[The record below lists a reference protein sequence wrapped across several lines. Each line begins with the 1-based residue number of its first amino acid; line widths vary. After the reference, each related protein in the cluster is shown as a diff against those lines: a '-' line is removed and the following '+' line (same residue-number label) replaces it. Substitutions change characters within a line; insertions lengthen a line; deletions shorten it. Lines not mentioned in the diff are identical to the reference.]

1 MSVGYKKMAPRALFK
16 SSRALFRSSRAL
28 FKSSRAQREICTLVW
43 AIFATACAS
52 AGPKTQ
58 PQTSVRLDPPVSAP
72 SSAPAGAPTS
82 AGMLPSL
89 PMSSAGSISDGGGRR
104 IQALDATGQE
114 LPGVIRALA
123 VQFGLQYQIDPS
135 VRGVVNARLRNTTL
149 SEALNTILPQGVT
162 YELAAGVLR
171 VMPARVDTKIFS
183 LDYVAISRFGTAS
196 TVIQRRLGSGFGGQG
211 QSGFGG
217 GGVGGGVGGAGGF
230 GGGADVISATSVANA
245 WEDIRVAVE
254 ALVFESTGNAP
265 LQSGQTV
272 PGGSGGGGMG
282 GQAFSRTTPDGRRL
296 IINPMAG
303 TIAVTALPSTL
314 SQVESFIKTFESSI
328 QRQVLIEA
336 KIVEVNL
343 ERSFEFGIDWNVV
356 ANAGRVQFKNPPRS
370 NTAAAASSVELTLSG
385 GAGQINVVLNA
396 LTTQGNVKVL
406 SSPRVSALNN
416 QRAVFNVTTQ
426 EIFFSSSTTV
436 TGAGSG
442 NAITQTSVTPTP
454 VNVGI
459 VLDVLPQI
467 GADNSVTMNI
477 RPVVTSVARTAE
489 FTQQDGTTFKAPVID
504 TRESDTMA
512 RLRAGE
518 TIIIGGLMQTRSE
531 RVRSGV
537 PVLSSIPLLGRLFTR
552 YSNVEKKAEL
562 VIFLT
567 PTIIAGQPPAA
578 R

>member
-1 MSVGYKKMAPRALFK
+1 MSVGYKNV
-16 SSRALFRSSRAL
+16 SSRVLFTSP
-28 FKSSRAQREICTLVW
+28 RAQRGICTLVG
-43 AIFATACAS
+43 ALLATACAS
-52 AGPKTQ
+52 AGPATQ

-72 SSAPAGAPTS
+72 SSAPAGAPAS

-171 VMPARVDTKIFS
+171 VMPARLDTKIFS

-196 TVIQRRLGSGFGGQG
+196 TVIQRRLGSGFGAQG
-211 QSGFGG
+211 QAGFAGAG
-217 GGVGGGVGGAGGF
+217 GGGVGGAGGF

-254 ALVFESTGNAP
+254 ALVFESPSNAP
-265 LQSGQTV
+265 MQSGQPTV
-272 PGGSGGGGMG
+272 PGGNAGMG

-314 SQVESFIKTFESSI
+314 SQVESFIRTFESSI

-343 ERSFEFGIDWNVV
+343 ERSFEFGIDWNIV
-356 ANAGRVQFKNPPRS
+356 ANAGRVEFKNPPRS
-370 NTAAAASSVELTLSG
+370 NTAAASPSVELTLSG
-385 GAGQINVVLNA
+385 GAGKINVVLNA
-396 LTTQGNVKVL
+396 LATQGNVKVL

-436 TGAGSG
+436 SGAGGG
-442 NAITQTSVTPTP
+442 NSITQTSVTPTP

-489 FTQQDGTTFKAPVID
+489 FIQQDGTTFKAPVID

-552 YSNVEKKAEL
+552 YSDVEKKAEL

>member
-1 MSVGYKKMAPRALFK
+1 MSVGYDKL
-16 SSRALFRSSRAL
+16 SSRAQLA
-28 FKSSRAQREICTLVW
+28 SSRAQRGICTLVW
-43 AIFATACAS
+43 ALFATSCAS

-72 SSAPAGAPTS
+72 SSAPTAAPAS

-89 PMSSAGSISDGGGRR
+89 PMSSSGSISDGGGRR

-135 VRGVVNARLRNTTL
+135 VRGLVNARLRNTTL

-171 VMPARVDTKIFS
+171 VMPARMETKIFS

-217 GGVGGGVGGAGGF
+217 GGVGGGVGGAGGAGGF

-254 ALVFESTGNAP
+254 ALVFESAGTAP
-265 LQSGQTV
+265 VQSGQPGV

-303 TIAVTALPSTL
+303 TIAVTALPPTL

-343 ERSFEFGIDWNVV
+343 ERSFEFGIDWNIV

-370 NTAAAASSVELTLSG
+370 NSAAAASSVELTLSG

-552 YSNVEKKAEL
+552 YSDVERKAEL

>member
-1 MSVGYKKMAPRALFK
+1 MS
-16 SSRALFRSSRAL
+16 FRSQRL
-28 FKSSRAQREICTLVW
+28 SSRAQRGICTSL
-43 AIFATACAS
+43 ALAGALFATACAS
-52 AGPKTQ
+52 AAPTTQ
-58 PQTSVRLDPPVSAP
+58 PQTSVRLEAPPQQQAAPVSKPASNAP
-72 SSAPAGAPTS
+72 LPA
-82 AGMLPSL
+82 L
-89 PMSSAGSISDGGGRR
+89 PMSSTGTISDGGGRR
-104 IQALDATGQE
+104 IQALDASGQE
-114 LPGVIRALA
+114 LSGVIRALA
-123 VQFGLQYQIDPS
+123 VQFGLQYQIDPA

-149 SEALNTILPQGVT
+149 SEALSTILPQGVT

-171 VMPARVDTKIFS
+171 VSPARLETKIFS

-196 TVIQRRLGSGFGGQG
+196 TVIQRRLGGAGSGGFGQG
-211 QSGFGG
+211 AQAGGGFGG
-217 GGVGGGVGGAGGF
+217 GAGAGGAGGAGGI

-245 WEDIRVAVE
+245 WDDIRVAVE
-254 ALVFESTGNAP
+254 ALVFETPANAP
-265 LQSGQTV
+265 TQAGNQAI
-272 PGGSGGGGMG
+272 PGAGSAG
-282 GQAFSRTTPDGRRL
+282 GQAYSRSTPDGRRL

-303 TIAVTALPSTL
+303 TIAVTSFPATL
-314 SQVESFIKTFESSI
+314 SQVEAFIKVFETSI

-343 ERSFEFGIDWNVV
+343 ERSFEFGIDWNIV
-356 ANAGRVQFKNPPRS
+356 ANAGRIQFRNQPRI
-370 NTAAAASSVELTLSG
+370 ASTTPASVELTLSAG
-385 GAGQINVVLNA
+385 PGQINAVLNA

-426 EIFFSSSTTV
+426 EIFFSSSTIV
-436 TGAGSG
+436 TGGGTGAPVRES
-442 NAITQTSVTPTP
+442 QVTPTP

-467 GADNSVTMNI
+467 GADNQVTMNI
-477 RPVVTSVARTAE
+477 RPIVTEVARTAT
-489 FTQQDGTTFKAPVID
+489 FSQDGTTFTAPVIN

-512 RLRAGE
+512 RLRGGE
-518 TIIIGGLMQTRSE
+518 TVIIGGLMQTRSE

-552 YSNVEKKAEL
+552 HNDVERKLEL

-578 R
+578 Q

>member
-1 MSVGYKKMAPRALFK
+1 MSVDYKTVRGFASLAGAL
-16 SSRALFRSSRAL
+16 L
-28 FKSSRAQREICTLVW
+28 
-43 AIFATACAS
+43 ATACAS
-52 AGPKTQ
+52 ATPKTQ
-58 PQTSVRLDPPVSAP
+58 PQTSVRLEPPPQQAAPTSAP
-72 SSAPAGAPTS
+72 QS
-82 AGMLPSL
+82 AGMLPAL
-89 PMSSAGSISDGGGRR
+89 PMSSSGTISDGGGRR
-104 IQALDATGQE
+104 IQALDANGQE
-114 LPGVIRALA
+114 LAGVIRALA

-135 VRGVVNARLRNTTL
+135 VRGIVNARLRNTTL

-171 VMPARVDTKIFS
+171 VTPARMETKIFS

-196 TVIQRRLGSGFGGQG
+196 TVIQRRLGGGGSGFGGQG
-211 QSGFGG
+211 GGFAGG
-217 GGVGGGVGGAGGF
+217 AGAGGVGGAGGAGGF

-245 WEDIRVAVE
+245 WDDIRVAVD
-254 ALVFESTGNAP
+254 ALVFETIGNTQQ
-265 LQSGQTV
+265 QSGAQGSV
-272 PGGSGGGGMG
+272 PGMNGGGGAGG
-282 GQAFSRTTPDGRRL
+282 GQAFSRSTPDGRRL

-303 TIAVTALPSTL
+303 TIAVTALPATL
-314 SQVESFIKTFESSI
+314 TQVESFIKTFEASI

-343 ERSFEFGIDWNVV
+343 EQSFEFGIDWNVV
-356 ANAGRVQFKNPPRS
+356 ANAGRVQFKNAPRPA
-370 NTAAAASSVELTLSG
+370 TAQAASSVELTLSG
-385 GAGQINVVLNA
+385 GAGQITAVLTA
-396 LTTQGNVKVL
+396 LSTQGNVKVL

-426 EIFFSSSTTV
+426 EVFFQSSTIIQGNG
-436 TGAGSG
+436 TGAPL
-442 NAITQTSVTPTP
+442 TQTSVTPTP

-467 GADNSVTMNI
+467 GADNQVTMNI
-477 RPVVTSVARTAE
+477 RPVVTSVARTAS
-489 FTQQDGTTFKAPVID
+489 FTQPDGTTFTAPVID

-531 RVRSGV
+531 RVRSSV
-537 PVLSSIPLLGRLFTR
+537 PVLGSIPLLGRLFTR
-552 YSNVEKKAEL
+552 YNNVERKAEL

-578 R
+578 Q

>member
-1 MSVGYKKMAPRALFK
+1 M
-16 SSRALFRSSRAL
+16 
-28 FKSSRAQREICTLVW
+28 
-43 AIFATACAS
+43 
-52 AGPKTQ
+52 
-58 PQTSVRLDPPVSAP
+58 
-72 SSAPAGAPTS
+72 
-82 AGMLPSL
+82 
-89 PMSSAGSISDGGGRR
+89 
-104 IQALDATGQE
+104 
-114 LPGVIRALA
+114 IRALA

-135 VRGVVNARLRNTTL
+135 VRGLVNARLRNTTL
-149 SEALNTILPQGVT
+149 AEALNTILPQGVT

-171 VMPARVDTKIFS
+171 VSPARLETKIFS
-183 LDYVAISRFGTAS
+183 LDYVAISRVGTAS
-196 TVIQRRLGSGFGGQG
+196 TVIQRRLGGAGSGFGASGQAG
-211 QSGFGG
+211 AGS
-217 GGVGGGVGGAGGF
+217 VGGAGGGFGAAGAF

-245 WEDIRVAVE
+245 WDDIRVAVE
-254 ALVFESTGNAP
+254 ALVFDAVANAP
-265 LQSGQTV
+265 VQAGTQAAT
-272 PGGSGGGGMG
+272 PGTGAGGSGG
-282 GQAFSRTTPDGRRL
+282 QAYSRSTPDGRRL

-303 TIAVTALPSTL
+303 TITVTTFPASL
-314 SQVESFIKTFESSI
+314 SQIESFIKTFESSI

-343 ERSFEFGIDWNVV
+343 EQSFEFGIDWNIV
-356 ANAGRVQFKNPPRS
+356 ANAGRVQFRNPPRS
-370 NTAAAASSVELTLSG
+370 ATAAAASSVELTLSG
-385 GAGQINVVLNA
+385 GPGQINLVLNA

-426 EIFFSSSTTV
+426 EIFFSSSTIV
-436 TGAGSG
+436 TGGG
-442 NAITQTSVTPTP
+442 IGTPVTQSQVTPTP

-477 RPVVTSVARTAE
+477 RPVVTSVARTAR
-489 FTQQDGTTFKAPVID
+489 FTQQDGTTFEAPVID

-512 RLRAGE
+512 RLRGGE

-552 YSNVEKKAEL
+552 YSNVERKAEL

-578 R
+578 Q

>member
-1 MSVGYKKMAPRALFK
+1 MSVGYRNRIAHVAASL
-16 SSRALFRSSRAL
+16 
-28 FKSSRAQREICTLVW
+28 IG
-43 AIFATACAS
+43 AILATACAS

-58 PQTSVRLDPPVSAP
+58 PQTSVRLDPPVSSP
-72 SSAPAGAPTS
+72 SQAPAGAPTS
-82 AGMLPSL
+82 SGMLPAL

-104 IQALDATGQE
+104 IQALDASGQE

-135 VRGVVNARLRNTTL
+135 VRGLVNARLRNTTL

-171 VMPARVDTKIFS
+171 VMPARMETKIFS

-196 TVIQRRLGSGFGGQG
+196 TVIQRRLGGGFGGGQG
-211 QSGFGG
+211 QSGFA
-217 GGVGGGVGGAGGF
+217 GGGVGGAGGAGGL

-254 ALVFESTGNAP
+254 ALVFESAGSGP
-265 LQSGQTV
+265 VQSGQPNTS
-272 PGGSGGGGMG
+272 GGSGGGGMG

-303 TIAVTALPSTL
+303 TIAVTALPASL
-314 SQVESFIKTFESSI
+314 SQVESFIKVFESSI

-343 ERSFEFGIDWNVV
+343 ERSFEFGIDWNIV

-370 NTAAAASSVELTLSG
+370 SGAAAASSVELTLSG

-436 TGAGSG
+436 SGAGSG

-489 FTQQDGTTFKAPVID
+489 FTQQDGTTFRAPVID

-552 YSNVEKKAEL
+552 YSDVERKAEL

-578 R
+578 H

>member
-1 MSVGYKKMAPRALFK
+1 MSVTM
-16 SSRALFRSSRAL
+16 SFRSQRAARISL
-28 FKSSRAQREICTLVW
+28 AFAW
-43 AIFATACAS
+43 ALFATACAS
-52 AGPKTQ
+52 AAPTTQ
-58 PQTSVRLDPPVSAP
+58 PQTSVRLEAPPQQTAPVSKPASNAP
-72 SSAPAGAPTS
+72 LPA
-82 AGMLPSL
+82 L
-89 PMSSAGSISDGGGRR
+89 PMSSTGTISDGGGRR
-104 IQALDATGQE
+104 IQALDANGQE
-114 LPGVIRALA
+114 LSGVIRALA
-123 VQFGLQYQIDPS
+123 VQFGLQYQIDPA
-135 VRGVVNARLRNTTL
+135 VRGIVNARLRNTTL

-171 VMPARVDTKIFS
+171 VSPARLETKIFS

-196 TVIQRRLGSGFGGQG
+196 TVIQRRLGGAGSGFGASGQG
-211 QSGFGG
+211 GGIGGAGG
-217 GGVGGGVGGAGGF
+217 GAGGAGGF

-245 WEDIRVAVE
+245 WDDIRVAVE
-254 ALVFESTGNAP
+254 ALVFETSVAAPTQAGNQAIP
-265 LQSGQTV
+265 
-272 PGGSGGGGMG
+272 GGGGGGGG
-282 GQAFSRTTPDGRRL
+282 GQAFSRSTPDGRRL

-303 TIAVTALPSTL
+303 TIAVTSFPATL
-314 SQVESFIKTFESSI
+314 SQVESFIRVFETSI

-356 ANAGRVQFKNPPRS
+356 ANAGRIQFKNQPR
-370 NTAAAASSVELTLSG
+370 NAATTPASVELTLSAG
-385 GAGQINVVLNA
+385 PGQINAVLNA

-426 EIFFSSSTTV
+426 EIFFSSSTIV
-436 TGAGSG
+436 TGGGTGAPV
-442 NAITQTSVTPTP
+442 TQSQVTPTP

-477 RPVVTSVARTAE
+477 RPVVTEVARTAT
-489 FTQQDGTTFKAPVID
+489 FSQDGTTFTAPVIN

-512 RLRAGE
+512 RLRGGE
-518 TIIIGGLMQTRSE
+518 TVIIGGLMQTRSE
-531 RVRSGV
+531 RIRSGI

-552 YSNVEKKAEL
+552 HNDVEKKLEL

-578 R
+578 Q

>member
-1 MSVGYKKMAPRALFK
+1 MSVTM
-16 SSRALFRSSRAL
+16 SFRSQRAARISL
-28 FKSSRAQREICTLVW
+28 AFAGAL
-43 AIFATACAS
+43 FATACAS
-52 AGPKTQ
+52 AAPTTQ
-58 PQTSVRLDPPVSAP
+58 PQTSVRLEAPPQQTAPVSKPASNAP
-72 SSAPAGAPTS
+72 LPA
-82 AGMLPSL
+82 L
-89 PMSSAGSISDGGGRR
+89 PMSSTGTISDGGGRR
-104 IQALDATGQE
+104 IQALDANGQE
-114 LPGVIRALA
+114 LSGVIRALA
-123 VQFGLQYQIDPS
+123 VQFGLQYQIDPA
-135 VRGVVNARLRNTTL
+135 VRGIVNARLRNTTL

-171 VMPARVDTKIFS
+171 VSPARLETKIFS

-196 TVIQRRLGSGFGGQG
+196 TVIQRRLGGAGSGFGASGQG
-211 QSGFGG
+211 GGIGGAGG
-217 GGVGGGVGGAGGF
+217 GAGGAGGF

-245 WEDIRVAVE
+245 WDDIRVAVE
-254 ALVFESTGNAP
+254 ALVFETSVAAPTQAGNQAIP
-265 LQSGQTV
+265 
-272 PGGSGGGGMG
+272 GGGGGGGG
-282 GQAFSRTTPDGRRL
+282 GQAFSRSTPDGRRL

-303 TIAVTALPSTL
+303 TIAVTSFPATL
-314 SQVESFIKTFESSI
+314 SQVESFIRTFETSI

-343 ERSFEFGIDWNVV
+343 ERAFEFGIDWNVV
-356 ANAGRVQFKNPPRS
+356 ANAGRIEFKNVPRS
-370 NTAAAASSVELTLSG
+370 ANAPAASSVELTLSG
-385 GAGQINVVLNA
+385 GPGKITSVLTA
-396 LTTQGNVKVL
+396 LSTQGNVKVL

-426 EIFFSSSTTV
+426 EIFFTSSTVV
-436 TGAGSG
+436 TGAGTGS
-442 NAITQTSVTPTP
+442 AITQSSVTPTP

-459 VLDVLPQI
+459 VLDVLAQI

-489 FTQQDGTTFKAPVID
+489 FIQNDGTTFRAPVID

-512 RLRAGE
+512 RMRAGE

-552 YSNVEKKAEL
+552 YSDVERKAEL

-567 PTIIAGQPPAA
+567 PTIIAGHPPTAQ
-578 R
+578 